1 MRQVPLFPPEVMG
14 NIPRITLLGAETVQI
29 EQHQGLVTYQNDQM
43 TFRTAQG
50 EVTLTGKELHFLR
63 YTAQQATVGGS
74 IESLRLERRG
84 AGK

>member
-1 MRQVPLFPPEVMG
+1 MRQAPLFPPEVTG
-14 NIPRITLLGAETVQI
+14 NIPRITLLGEGLARI

-50 EVTLTGKELHFLR
+50 EITLTGKELHFLR
-63 YTAQQATVGGS
+63 YTAQEATVGGV

-84 AGK
+84 AGR